1 MLKISLFIICEAPW
15 KISTIFQ
22 PFLAIFT
29 LFHLKNW
36 PYLQKPEL
44 CNLPVTRFWLPLVN
58 KSICTIPLSWA
69 TPDINIMAGESCV
82 TGSMLDLSVR
92 QWVEHLLLSQIPT
105 TNTSPLG
112 PGPGLQL
119 QRLQK
124 RGCCVIVSSSQLN
137 GIIQF
142 NINIEH
148 CLCSRLRTAILC
160 HYAVNLALYLT
171 TTYNS
176 AINMR
181 TLIWTCLNT
190 ATLAS
195 QGTYHHC
202 NCI

>member
-1 MLKISLFIICEAPW
+1 MCVKCGLYTYRWGGTFNDNIY
-15 KISTIFQ
+15 
-22 PFLAIFT
+22 
-29 LFHLKNW
+29 NW
-36 PYLQKPEL
+36 SH
-44 CNLPVTRFWLPLVN
+44 V
-58 KSICTIPLSWA
+58 
-69 TPDINIMAGESCV
+69 SCF
-82 TGSMLDLSVR
+82 TGSVLSVR
-92 QWVEHLLLSQIPT
+92 QWVEHLLLSQIPIPT
-105 TNTSPLG
+105 TNTNTSPL
-112 PGPGLQL
+112 GPGLQL

-195 QGTYHHC
+195 RGTYHHC

>member
-1 MLKISLFIICEAPW
+1 MWSTLSNGEGPLMIISIIGLMFHVLLVLCWVCGSEW
-15 KISTIFQ
+15 SIFCYHKYQYQQ
-22 PFLAIFT
+22 PIHPPSL
-29 LFHLKNW
+29 
-36 PYLQKPEL
+36 
-44 CNLPVTRFWLPLVN
+44 
-58 KSICTIPLSWA
+58 
-69 TPDINIMAGESCV
+69 
-82 TGSMLDLSVR
+82 
-92 QWVEHLLLSQIPT
+92 
-105 TNTSPLG
+105 
-112 PGPGLQL
+112 GPGLQL